1 MRPIYPALL
10 IAAALGTPALAKDL
24 KVAAS
29 IKPVHSIISAVMQ
42 GAGTPDLLV
51 EGNITEHTASLT
63 PDKARIVQEADVIF
77 WIGHGMENFLAK
89 PLEGTVPGVGAELSE
104 IPGIE
109 ILKPREGGAFEAHD
123 HEEHGAHE
131 GEEAGGNAHD
141 EEADLHVWLDPAN
154 AGLMAM
160 HAAQVLA
167 AKNPGQAA
175 LYEANAQA
183 FAARMTGLTAE
194 LQAELAPFKDKHFIV
209 FHDAYHYFE
218 NRFGL
223 EASGAITINPDVM
236 PGAQRLAE
244 LRALIQKTDTQCVL
258 AEPQFDARLADVI
271 TEGTN
276 ARRGVLDP
284 LGADIPAGPG
294 QYEAL
299 LKALAGSLKSCLGGQ

>member
-1 MRPIYPALL
+1 MRPVHLALL

-51 EGNITEHTASLT
+51 EGNITEHAASLT

-109 ILKPREGGAFEAHD
+109 VLKPREGGAFEAHD
-123 HEEHGAHE
+123 QKDEGAHE
-131 GEEAGGNAHD
+131 GEEAGAHAHD
-141 EEADLHVWLDPAN
+141 EVADLHVWLDPAN

-160 HAAQVLA
+160 HAAEVLA

-175 LYEANAQA
+175 LYKANAKA
-183 FAARMTGLTAE
+183 FAARIASITAE
-194 LQAELAPFKDKHFIV
+194 LQAELAPLKDKHFIV

-218 NRFGL
+218 KRFGL
-223 EASGAITINPDVM
+223 EASGAISINADVM
-236 PGAQRLAE
+236 PGARRLAE
-244 LRALIQKTDTQCVL
+244 LRSLILETGTQCVF

-271 TEGTN
+271 TEGTD

-294 QYEAL
+294 HYEAML
-299 LKALAGSLKSCLGGQ
+299 RALAGSFNACLGGQ